1 MKMGWMACVAV
12 IVSGVGGA
20 DTGRGLREN
29 YPFLAE

>member
-20 DTGRGLREN
+20 DIGRGLREN
-29 YPFLAE
+29 ILF